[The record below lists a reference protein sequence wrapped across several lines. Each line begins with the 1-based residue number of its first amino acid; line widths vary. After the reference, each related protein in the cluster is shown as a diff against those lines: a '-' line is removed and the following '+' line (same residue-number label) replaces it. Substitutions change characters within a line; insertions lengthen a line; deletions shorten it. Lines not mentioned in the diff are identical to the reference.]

1 MMKMMGS
8 PFFRSAVFAAC
19 LFAGA
24 ARADDIVIGISTAQS
39 GFLQPYDSDGVRM
52 AKLWI
57 EQTNAKGGLLGRK
70 LRVVEADTK
79 SDRTEGAKAGQA
91 VVRDGASVV
100 VVTCDYDYGAPSAL
114 QAQRAGVI
122 SVSLCAGD
130 PKMGPLGVGNLSFS
144 ASSTAQSEGAA
155 LALFSLND
163 KKFTTG
169 YVLLDDSV
177 EYDKSLCTGFEWMF
191 QQKGGKIVGKDTFKN
206 GDPSIAS
213 QITRIAGAMKAGK
226 VEEIILCSYSPGGPS
241 AIRQLRAA
249 GIDLPIMT
257 GVGLDGTFWLPSVP
271 QLKEFYVAVQA
282 SIFGDTRPSVNALTD
297 AFKAKYGAAPINQHA
312 YPIYAW
318 FELWAR
324 AVAKTNSIDAKA
336 VVAEMETYKR
346 EPTSLGARSFSKE
359 LHIQASLPLVINQI
373 TDGTGKVVATA
384 EVPDI
389 PRNVLYRLKN

>member
-1 MMKMMGS
+1 MNAILSGLAAVAL
-8 PFFRSAVFAAC
+8 FTASAQAQ
-19 LFAGA
+19 
-24 ARADDIVIGISTAQS
+24 DIVIGFATAQS
-39 GFLQPYDSDGVRM
+39 GFLQPYDSDGTRM

-57 EQTNAKGGLLGRK
+57 EQTNAKGGVMGRK
-70 LRVVEADTK
+70 LKVVEADTK
-79 SDRTEGAKAGQA
+79 SDRAEGAKAGQA

-100 VVTCDYDYGAPSAL
+100 VVTCDYDYGAPAAL

-155 LALFSLND
+155 LALFSLNE

-177 EYDKSLCTGFEWMF
+177 EYDKSLCAGYDWMF
-191 QQKGGKIVGKDTFKN
+191 ESKGGKIVGRDTFKN

-213 QITRIAGAMKAGK
+213 QITRIANTMKAGK
-226 VEEIILCSYSPGGPS
+226 LEAIMLCSYSPGGPS

-249 GIDLPIMT
+249 GITVPIMT
-257 GVGLDGTFWLPSVP
+257 GVGLDGTFWLASVP
-271 QLKEFYVAVQA
+271 NLTEFYVAVQA
-282 SIFGDTRPSVNALTD
+282 SIFGDPRPTVNALTD
-297 AFKAKYGAAPINQHA
+297 AFKAKYGAGPINQHA

-318 FELWAR
+318 FELWAQ
-324 AVAKTNSIDAKA
+324 AVTKTGTVDAKP
-336 VVAEMETYKR
+336 VVAELETYKR
-346 EPTSLGARSFSKE
+346 APTSLGPRSFSKE

-373 TDGTGKVVATA
+373 TGGAGKVVATE

-389 PRNVLYRLKN
+389 PRDVLYRLKK

>member
-1 MMKMMGS
+1 MKI
-8 PFFRSAVFAAC
+8 VNTTLLLVAAIG
-19 LFAGA
+19 LATPV
-24 ARADDIVIGISTAQS
+24 RAQDIVIGFATAQS
-39 GFLQPYDSDGVRM
+39 GFLQPYDGDGTRM
-52 AKLWI
+52 AKLWV
-57 EQTNAKGGLLGRK
+57 EQTNAKGGVTGRK

-79 SDRTEGAKAGQA
+79 SDRAEGAKAGQA
-91 VVRDGASVV
+91 VLRDGASVV
-100 VVTCDYDYGAPSAL
+100 VVTCDYDYGAPAAL
-114 QAQRAGVI
+114 QAQRAGMI

-177 EYDKSLCTGFEWMF
+177 EYDKSLCAGYEWMF
-191 QQKGGKIVGKDTFKN
+191 EAKGGRIAGKDTFKN
-206 GDPSIAS
+206 ADPSIAS
-213 QITRIAGAMKAGK
+213 QITRLTNTMKAGK
-226 VEEIILCSYSPGGPS
+226 VEAIMLCSYSPGGPS

-249 GIDLPIMT
+249 GINIPIMT

-271 QLKEFYVAVQA
+271 RLSEFYVAVQA
-282 SIFGDTRPSVNALTD
+282 SIFGDPRPSVSALTD

-318 FELWAR
+318 FELWAQ
-324 AVAKTNSIDAKA
+324 AVTKTGTTDAKP
-336 VVAEMETYKR
+336 VVAELETYNR
-346 EPTSLGARSFSKE
+346 APTSLGARSFSKD

-373 TDGTGKVVATA
+373 TGGTGKVVATV

-389 PRNVLYRLKN
+389 PRDVLYRLKK